1 MAVLPWYVAI
11 CGAFCDATL
20 GWADDGIAGTGQDN
34 SNKECIV
41 GDVPN
46 IFEGDESDHDGPY
59 DGITMGC

>member
-1 MAVLPWYVAI
+1 MPWHVVIRSTFAMLVS
-11 CGAFCDATL
+11 CL
-20 GWADDGIAGTGQDN
+20 ADGGSVVTGQDN
-34 SNKECIV
+34 SNKACIV

>member
-1 MAVLPWYVAI
+1 MAVLPWCVTCSAL
-11 CGAFCDATL
+11 FSRVFL
-20 GWADDGIAGTGQDN
+20 ADVWIAGTGQDN

>member
-1 MAVLPWYVAI
+1 MVVLPWYVAI
-11 CGAFCDATL
+11 CGAFCDAML
-20 GWADDGIAGTGQDN
+20 GWADVGIAGTGQDN